1 MIEVNWLT
9 LLQVIKAEGDRW
21 KLAEPFSAYLNT
33 DELARAKVPGAIGYM
48 ITVPAG
54 FEMDFASVPRI
65 PLAYWLVGNTAHR
78 SAVLHDY
85 LYAVKAPR
93 QLADDIFNAAM
104 AAEGIAPWRR
114 ALMYRAVRMFGGSY
128 YEERSEEVAA
138 APLPPA

>member
-1 MIEVNWLT
+1 MKVNWLT
-9 LLQVIKAEGDRW
+9 LLQVIKADGDRW
-21 KLAEPFSAYLNT
+21 KLAEPFSAYLDT
-33 DELARAKVPGAIGYM
+33 DELARANVPGAIGYM

-93 QLADDIFNAAM
+93 ELADDIFNSAM
-104 AAEGIAPWRR
+104 EAEGVPAWRR
-114 ALMYRAVRMFGGSY
+114 AMMYRAVRMFGGGY
-128 YEERSEEVAA
+128 YDERSDEPAE
-138 APLPPA
+138 APVPPA